1 MQLIFR
7 KGWQRD
13 WQREDRK
20 DNTLGPGIVFL
31 IPLYFILVSLL
42 GYVVL
47 RFVERG
53 DRTFTNVG
61 IFVVGATLGMFGLV
75 NFAFRILFRILNPY
89 DYLPTREVVGWR
101 QGILAFSGLLLGG
114 ILAVRLKNR
123 VCGAP
128 HSATSGKAL

>member
-1 MQLIFR
+1 M
-7 KGWQRD
+7 
-13 WQREDRK
+13 
-20 DNTLGPGIVFL
+20 GPGIVFL

-61 IFVVGATLGMFGLV
+61 IFVVGATLGMCGLV
-75 NFAFRILFRILNPY
+75 NFAFRILNPY

-114 ILAVRLKNR
+114 ILAVRFKNR